1 MIDTNYDETS
11 FFVRHCCF
19 TGGNDPY
26 KQCPFDTPSACKM
39 AVKVINDFAV

>member
-26 KQCPFDTPSACKM
+26 KRLKTALKADIDAH
-39 AVKVINDFAV
+39 A